1 MYHEDGIAVRLEA
14 RGNDIKEWTYRSGQD
29 PADPEHNDT
38 RAIISAKFN
47 THFTVVLEVTEDFRR
62 FSTEGLKLIVA
73 IGHNQQIPGDLD
85 DVQAWHIPLN
95 AYFKN
100 RFKISKQWSWGGGS
114 YETLIEELVIPAP
127 KVAQI
132 IPAFYPHMLTSIVAY
147 EFDAVPNNGWV
158 TTRNAAK
165 GCITIYVLRGKLTG
179 ATDFERNT
187 FATDPPDDLRYSSQ
201 SQPCQHARRMA
212 DLF

>member
-14 RGNDIKEWTYRSGQD
+14 RGNDIKEWTYPSGQD
-29 PADPEHNDT
+29 PADPEQNDT

-62 FSTEGLKLIVA
+62 LSTEGLKLIVA

-127 KVAQI
+127 EGRSNHPCVLSPHADINSSLRVRRCAEQRLGHDAQCSQRM
-132 IPAFYPHMLTSIVAY
+132 HHHLRLTWKTY
-147 EFDAVPNNGWV
+147 R
-158 TTRNAAK
+158 RNR
-165 GCITIYVLRGKLTG
+165 L
-179 ATDFERNT
+179 
-187 FATDPPDDLRYSSQ
+187 
-201 SQPCQHARRMA
+201 
-212 DLF
+212 